1 VKALQGVDGHV
12 EWVEAERPA
21 CDAGQVRIRVAAAGL
36 NRADL
41 LQMKGLYPP
50 PPGASPYMGL
60 ECAGVVE
67 EVGAGADWRV
77 GDRVC
82 ALLASGAMAEEVV
95 VDARHVLPVP
105 EGLSLHEAAALPE
118 VYATAWLN
126 IFQLGGVKAG
136 EKVLVHAGASGVGSA
151 AIQLCKAFG
160 SPVWVSVGSPD
171 RLAYCEALGAAGG
184 VVRNE
189 NLDALEGF
197 GPFDV
202 ILDPVGASYGELN
215 LKLLARDGRWVII
228 GLMGGRKFELDLAQV
243 LGKRLEITG
252 STLRNR
258 DDGFKAELLREL
270 QQQVWPLFAEGRLSP
285 QLVDTYPVE
294 FAQAAYAELET
305 NQVSGKLV
313 MVIDPSQ
320 ACAAKGAQSTP
331 KAFKTSSESAIHW
344 SGHARAAPHPG
355 SPHAGDLPSATT
367 ASHCA
372 NRNRNS
378 PPPGFPVPDPAT
390 PATG

>member
-1 VKALQGVDGHV
+1 MKALQGVDGHV
-12 EWVEAERPA
+12 AWVEAERPA

-41 LQMKGLYPP
+41 LQRAGLYPP
-50 PPGASPYMGL
+50 PPGASLYLGL

-82 ALLASGAMAEEVV
+82 ALLAGGGMAEEVV

-105 EGLSLHEAAALPE
+105 EALSLHEAAAIPE

-126 IFQLGGVKAG
+126 IFQLGALKAG

-160 SPVWVSVGSPD
+160 SPVWVSVGSPE
-171 RLAYCEALGAAGG
+171 RLAYCESLGAAGG
-184 VVRNE
+184 VVRNG
-189 NLDALEGF
+189 NLDDLKQL

-202 ILDPVGASYGELN
+202 ILDPVGASYASLN
-215 LKLLARDGRWVII
+215 LQLLALDGRWVII
-228 GLMGGRKFELDLAQV
+228 GLMGGRKVELDLALV

-270 QQQVWPLFAEGRLSP
+270 RQQVWPLFSEGRLSP
-285 QLVDTYPVE
+285 QLVDTYPGE
-294 FAQAAYAELET
+294 FAEAAYAELAS

-313 MVIDPSQ
+313 LVIDP
-320 ACAAKGAQSTP
+320 ALA
-331 KAFKTSSESAIHW
+331 
-344 SGHARAAPHPG
+344 
-355 SPHAGDLPSATT
+355 
-367 ASHCA
+367 
-372 NRNRNS
+372 
-378 PPPGFPVPDPAT
+378 
-390 PATG
+390 

>member
-1 VKALQGVDGHV
+1 VKALQGEDGHV
-12 EWVEAERPA
+12 AWVEAERPA

-60 ECAGVVE
+60 ECSGVIE
-67 EVGAGADWRV
+67 EVGPGADWRV

-105 EGLSLHEAAALPE
+105 EGLHLQEAAALPE

-126 IFQLGGVKAG
+126 IFQLGALKAG

-151 AIQLCKAFG
+151 AIQLC
-160 SPVWVSVGSPD
+160 
-171 RLAYCEALGAAGG
+171 LAYCQGLGAAGG

-189 NLDALEGF
+189 NLEALEGF

-202 ILDPVGASYGELN
+202 ILDPVGASYGPLN

-294 FAQAAYAELET
+294 FAQAAYAELES

-313 MVIDPSQ
+313 MVIDPS
-320 ACAAKGAQSTP
+320 
-331 KAFKTSSESAIHW
+331 
-344 SGHARAAPHPG
+344 
-355 SPHAGDLPSATT
+355 L
-367 ASHCA
+367 
-372 NRNRNS
+372 
-378 PPPGFPVPDPAT
+378 V
-390 PATG
+390 